1 MFARSAGRCTILTVN
16 GDSATRHVIG
26 RALAPE
32 GHAVLEAPD
41 ARTAVEL
48 ARVHRPDMIILDTS
62 LPDMNGLELCAY
74 LRTLPYV
81 THTPI
86 LFVSERVSAHA
97 VAQALDC
104 GGDDY
109 LRRPFALREL
119 RARVRALL
127 RRAAQRPQATRP
139 VLRLDPQT
147 RVVTINERRAT
158 LTATEYDLLD
168 YLCRHADR
176 YHSAHSLLEALWGYA
191 PGSGDTALVRN
202 HIRNLRRKIEAD
214 PGHPNIVVSLHGRCY
229 TLNALI
235 EYDTQTPTPVQR

>member
-1 MFARSAGRCTILTVN
+1 MFARSSGRCTILTVN
-16 GDSATRHVIG
+16 GDSTARRVIG

-48 ARVHRPDMIILDTS
+48 ARTHRPDVIILDIT
-62 LPDMNGLELCAY
+62 LPDMNGLDLCAY

-81 THTPI
+81 SHTPI
-86 LFVSERVSAHA
+86 LFVSERVSANA

-109 LRRPFALREL
+109 LRRPFASREL

-139 VLRLDPQT
+139 MLRLDPET
-147 RVVTINERRAT
+147 RTVTVNERRAV
-158 LTATEYDLLD
+158 LTATEYELLD
-168 YLCRHADR
+168 YLFRHPDR
-176 YHSAHSLLEALWGYA
+176 YHTAQSLLEALWGYA

-214 PGHPNIVVSLHGRCY
+214 PDHPNIIVSLHGRGY
-229 TLNALI
+229 TLNALLDT
-235 EYDTQTPTPVQR
+235 DTQTPIQR